1 MKNIFLTFSLL
12 FSLSFS
18 DWYDNG
24 SDGWSIVNGSVTGY
38 TYNQYEDSMTGY
50 VDVTDSNGNN
60 AIDQGTLS
68 DGSDGDLIGV
78 FDPNGGLRSVAAS
91 TLNNPFTG
99 LPIFSIVAAGT
110 AGDNNSVFTFKFY
123 DASTDT

>member
-24 SDGWSIVNGSVTGY
+24 ADGWSIVNGSVTGY

-50 VDVTDSNGNN
+50 VDVADANGNN
-60 AIDQGTLS
+60 VIDQGTLS
-68 DGSDGDLIGV
+68 AVSYTHL
-78 FDPNGGLRSVAAS
+78 
-91 TLNNPFTG
+91 TLPTKR
-99 LPIFSIVAAGT
+99 IV
-110 AGDNNSVFTFKFY
+110 
-123 DASTDT
+123 